1 MDLARKRAMNLPSA
15 VIRSLKA
22 HTASGALATSDV
34 ARSSLVDLEGS
45 GSQMSSF
52 LANQKS
58 ESIRKAVYRAKNV
71 APTDTIDG
79 IDSALTPMIP
89 PPPQIDPFAVW
100 IFAKHFGGP
109 VEEHYY
115 AWTTNRMLESV
126 HWWMQTNGKVRDG
139 VGEVY
144 LSFDGDHDVISAQ
157 GRSRGFTSFMKFE
170 QEDTTLEERSAS
182 GQKRVASS
190 QFENRRHQQRASR
203 KPAWVH
209 IFACVERERVPKN
222 SGYVYSAV
230 PFCGIVAKSENS
242 GVICSVLATALRIVC
257 QDHDQRIDISG
268 VRSDNGAAARLA
280 ASKLSSGSLC
290 GCFAHEVFKAERR
303 NKSWTTPF
311 ATLEVVW
318 NTDVAGRCCAI
329 TQTLSRRSTTHGCT
343 SFYRCPTLAH
353 FRCFG
358 GLLADFA
365 EEVGCPVAAAHLR
378 CEVWAFTYAILRSS
392 WWPPWFRRTSKCCGE
407 SACIVPDSCDWQGTP
422 HSWNVLEIIGVEC
435 STVVPIPT
443 SLPER
448 AKGHPDHRHAILAC
462 YAADCS
468 GFLLQRWSSDFSTLG
483 LPLGVT
489 YLGQVALRSIF
500 FFYLGQSYLGQSY
513 SGQSYFGQV
522 LLRPALI

>member
-190 QFENRRHQQRASR
+190 QFENPRHQQRASR

-209 IFACVERERVPKN
+209 IFACVERVRVPKN
-222 SGYVYSAV
+222 SGYVHSAV

-365 EEVGCPVAAAHLR
+365 EEVGCPAAAHLR
-378 CEVWAFTYAILRSS
+378 VKFGPSRM
-392 WWPPWFRRTSKCCGE
+392 PF
-407 SACIVPDSCDWQGTP
+407 
-422 HSWNVLEIIGVEC
+422 
-435 STVVPIPT
+435 
-443 SLPER
+443 
-448 AKGHPDHRHAILAC
+448 
-462 YAADCS
+462 YAAAD
-468 GFLLQRWSSDFSTLG
+468 G
-483 LPLGVT
+483 LPGFAAHQNAVESLHALFQTHVT
-489 YLGQVALRSIF
+489 GKGPHTHGTFLKSLESNVP
-500 FFYLGQSYLGQSY
+500 QSYRFQRHFPNGHSCLLCGRLQWIFTPKVVVRLFDVGSSTGRDLLGAS
-513 SGQSYFGQV
+513 
-522 LLRPALI
+522 RT